1 MATLIVDEEREI
13 TKTHFKTYNE
23 LNNFLSSNILLS
35 NNDIDNFNWD
45 PTNDNFTTLNSN
57 SLPWTKKDEEIWN

>member
-1 MATLIVDEEREI
+1 MATLIVDEEIEI

-23 LNNFLSSNILLS
+23 LKKFLSSNKLLS
-35 NNDIDNFNWD
+35 NNDIDDFNWD
-45 PTNDNFTTLNSN
+45 PLNDNFTTLNSD